1 MNTSRISAF
10 PIGLHR
16 LGLPWLALALGL
28 MLSGLPATAAPPKA
42 LPRAVQKEAD
52 AMRAVLEA
60 NFQACNHEDVEGLLD
75 TMATSMQGRP
85 EFAKEATDT
94 FEQTDAYFRLADF
107 QLVEY
112 RPPFATAR
120 VVQITL
126 PKDEKDR
133 TTGTNQQIYY
143 RGLSA
148 LLPRWECVVYLQR
161 FEKRAGQWKVHMIA
175 TEPQPAVWP
184 PPGEKAGTNE
194 RTPAE

>member
-1 MNTSRISAF
+1 MNHDRIPAF
-10 PIGLHR
+10 PFGLRR

-60 NFQACNHEDVEGLLD
+60 NFQACNHEDVQGLLD

-85 EFAKEATDT
+85 EFAKEAKDT

-120 VVQITL
+120 VIQITL

-143 RGLSA
+143 RGRSA

-161 FEKRAGQWKVHMIA
+161 FEKRAGQWKVHKIA

-184 PPGEKAGTNE
+184 PEGRED
-194 RTPAE
+194 

>member
-1 MNTSRISAF
+1 MNTDRIPAF
-10 PIGLHR
+10 PIGLRH

-28 MLSGLPATAAPPKA
+28 MLSGMPATAAPPKA

-85 EFAKEATDT
+85 EFAKEAKDT

-120 VVQITL
+120 VIQITL
-126 PKDEKDR
+126 PKDEKDK
-133 TTGTNQQIYY
+133 TTGEPKQIYY
-143 RGLSA
+143 QERSA
-148 LLPRWECVVYLQR
+148 LLPKWECCEYVQTFRKEDGKWRLYL
-161 FEKRAGQWKVHMIA
+161 IT
-175 TEPQPAVWP
+175 TEPKPVEWNVKE
-184 PPGEKAGTNE
+184 GK
-194 RTPAE
+194 